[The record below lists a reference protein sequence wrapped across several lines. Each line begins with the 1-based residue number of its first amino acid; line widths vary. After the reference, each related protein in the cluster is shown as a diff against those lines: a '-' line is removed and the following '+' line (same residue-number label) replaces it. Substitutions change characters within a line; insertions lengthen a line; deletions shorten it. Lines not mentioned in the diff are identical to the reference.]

1 MVTVPRPFSEIH
13 ISVFCTDIG
22 RDGAQPTR
30 CAISYIVTKPF
41 PPTNNC
47 NRLQFASIT
56 HD

>member
-1 MVTVPRPFSEIH
+1 MVTVPRPLSEIH

-47 NRLQFASIT
+47 KRLQFASIT